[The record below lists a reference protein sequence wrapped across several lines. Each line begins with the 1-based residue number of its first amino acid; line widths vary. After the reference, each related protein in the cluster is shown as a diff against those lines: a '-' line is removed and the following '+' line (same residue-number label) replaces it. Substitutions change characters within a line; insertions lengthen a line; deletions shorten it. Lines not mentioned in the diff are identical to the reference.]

1 MSTSNINAA
10 RDLTTEEQVLHHH
23 AAIIKRDLEA
33 YRTSRPRDKAGWKD
47 KIVRHL
53 VLDYQN
59 LLLQAE
65 LGFI

>member
-1 MSTSNINAA
+1 MSTSNINAT

-33 YRTSRPRDKAGWKD
+33 YCISRPRDKAGWKD
-47 KIVRHL
+47 KIVRRL
-53 VLDYQN
+53 VLDYQD

-65 LGFI
+65 L